1 MEIQINNLFYLKKY
15 SLLAFQLMN
24 RIQYFTFLVFLVVL
38 NACKTEYKFIIN
50 SPKKIASDQELTISV
65 SDKKE
70 NPIDSVQF
78 SISNK
83 KISSKGTAATISL
96 NDFKLGKHTISAIV
110 FFENQTKKIEKAIY
124 IMADKAP
131 EIYDFKII
139 NTYPHDKNAYTQ
151 GLEFHNGFLYE
162 GTGRNGQSNVR
173 KVALETGKV
182 LQQRDLDAQY
192 FGEGITIFENQ
203 IYQLTWRSG
212 KGFVYDLDSFEPIKE
227 FPYTKSREGW
237 GLTNNGSQLIKT
249 DGTERIW
256 FLNPE
261 TLAEETYI
269 EAYTN
274 TQKVEKLNELEFIN
288 GKIYANRWQLNS
300 ILIINPTNGKV
311 EGVANLNGLKK
322 LIDQEQALD
331 QDDDVLNGI
340 AFDKETG
347 RMFVTG
353 KHWSKLYEIEL
364 VKK

>member
-1 MEIQINNLFYLKKY
+1 MFYLKKY

-24 RIQYFTFLVFLVVL
+24 RISFFTFLVFLTVL

-50 SPKKIASDQELTISV
+50 APKKIASNEALTISV
-65 SDKKE
+65 SDKKD

-78 SISNK
+78 TIDNK
-83 KISSKGTAATISL
+83 KIASSGNSTTLSL
-96 NDFKLGKHTISAIV
+96 DEFRLGKHTISAVV
-110 FFENQTKKIEKAIY
+110 FFENQTKKVEQTFY
-124 IMADKAP
+124 IMADSAP
-131 EIYDFKII
+131 DIYDFEIV

-151 GLEFHNGFLYE
+151 GLEFYNGFLYE
-162 GTGRNGQSNVR
+162 GTGRNGESNIR
-173 KVALETGKV
+173 KVDLESGKI
-182 LQQRDLDAQY
+182 LQQHDIDAQY
-192 FGEGITIFENQ
+192 FGEGITIFDNK

-212 KGFVYDLDSFEPIKE
+212 KGFVYELDSFEPIKE

-237 GLTNNGSQLIKT
+237 GLTHNGSQLIKT

-261 TLAEETYI
+261 TLVEESYI

-300 ILIINPTNGKV
+300 ILIINPANGKV

-322 LIDQEQALD
+322 LIDQEQTLD
-331 QDDDVLNGI
+331 PSDDVLNGI
-340 AFDKETG
+340 AFDTETG

-353 KHWSKLYEIEL
+353 KHWSKLYEIKL